1 MNNPTHIPEFLAQEM
16 IEVAVYHPSRLEESI
31 QRSSFGI
38 EAMRSKGF
46 KRWLVMY
53 SGGKDSTTALIQ
65 ILEAA
70 KVYKDIQVEVV
81 YSDTG
86 VEIPTLQKYAYG
98 FLDYLK
104 NDLGIKVHIFEP
116 KLTDT
121 FWTNLIGR
129 GYPPPHQG
137 FRWCTPRLK
146 ITPVDKFIKSLPNKE
161 ETLIVTG
168 VRFGESDARDARLN
182 LSCQRGGEC
191 GQGVWYQHSNRLNV
205 GYFSPIITWRECDVW
220 DFLNLVAPSWGY
232 PTGDL
237 QDIYMGRETRFGCWV
252 CTVVAQDKTMQKI
265 VQAQSQYKPYLDF
278 RDWLMT
284 FGRLPKN
291 RVIRPNGF
299 SGRLTITARQKI
311 LARLRKV
318 ERQLKTTLLSDDEY
332 KLIRKY
338 WRDPKYGDKYKE

>member
-1 MNNPTHIPEFLAQEM
+1 
-16 IEVAVYHPSRLEESI
+16 
-31 QRSSFGI
+31 
-38 EAMRSKGF
+38 
-46 KRWLVMY
+46 MY

-65 ILEAA
+65 VLEAA
-70 KVYKDIQVEVV
+70 KSYKDIQVEVV
-81 YSDTG
+81 YSDTR

-104 NDLGIKVHIFEP
+104 NNLGIKVHIFEP
-116 KLTDT
+116 KLEDT

-146 ITPVDKFIKSLPNKE
+146 ITPADKFIKSLPDKE
-161 ETLIVTG
+161 NTLVVTG

-205 GYFSPIITWRECDVW
+205 GYFAPIITWRECDVW

-232 PTGDL
+232 PTNDL

-252 CTVVAQDKTMQKI
+252 CTVVSQDRTMQKI
-265 VQAQSQYKPYLDF
+265 VQTQPQYQPYLDF
-278 RDWLMT
+278 RNWLVE
-284 FGRLPKN
+284 FGRSPKN
-291 RVIRPNGF
+291 RVIKPNGF
-299 SGRLTITARQKI
+299 SGRLTIDARQKI

-318 ERQLKTTLLSDDEY
+318 ERQLNTTLLLDDEY

-338 WRDPKYGDKYKE
+338 WRNPKYGDKYKE

>member
-1 MNNPTHIPEFLAQEM
+1 MNSQTQLPTVLAKEM
-16 IEVAVYHPSRLEESI
+16 IEFVVSNPSHLEESI
-31 QRSSFGI
+31 QRAYYGI
-38 EAMRSKGF
+38 DLMRSKGF

-53 SGGKDSTTALIQ
+53 SGGKDSTTALVL

-70 KVYKDIQVEVV
+70 KNLDIEVEIA
-81 YSDTG
+81 YSDTR
-86 VEIPTLQKYAYG
+86 VEIPTLQNYADE
-98 FLDYLK
+98 FLGYLK
-104 NDLGIKVHIFEP
+104 QNLGIKVHIFEP
-116 KLTDT
+116 ELKDT

-146 ITPVDKFIKSLPNKE
+146 INSVDKFIKTLPNKN
-161 ETLIVTG
+161 ETLIITG

-191 GQGVWYQHSNRLNV
+191 GQGVWYQHSNRLEV

-220 DFLNLVAPSWGY
+220 DFLNFVAPTWGY
-232 PTGDL
+232 PTGNL

-252 CTVVAQDKTMQKI
+252 CTVVAQDKAMQKI
-265 VQAQSQYKPYLDF
+265 VKVHQEYKGLLEF
-278 RDWLMT
+278 RDWLME

-291 RVIRPNGF
+291 RVLKSNGLP
-299 SGRLTITARQKI
+299 GRLTLSARKKI
-311 LARLRKV
+311 LKRLRDV
-318 ERQLKTTLLSDDEY
+318 EEKLGKTLLADDEH
-332 KLIRKY
+332 KLIQSY